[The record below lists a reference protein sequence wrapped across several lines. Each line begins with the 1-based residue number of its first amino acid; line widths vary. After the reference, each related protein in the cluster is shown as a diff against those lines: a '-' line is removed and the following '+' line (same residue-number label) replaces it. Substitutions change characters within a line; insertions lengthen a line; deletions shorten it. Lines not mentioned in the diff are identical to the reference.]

1 MEILKESTDKFIEW
15 IKLKIRLHANGKTLY
30 FKEGQIWWVN
40 FGQNIGREINGKH
53 ANFERPAIV
62 LKKFGGETFWA
73 LPVSS
78 VPKEGRYYYRFINP
92 GGRQNFVN
100 LSQLRLMSS
109 QRMIRKIGRLNEI
122 DSNAI
127 KDLIKSYI

>member
-62 LKKFGGETFWA
+62 LKKFGGDTFWA

-78 VPKEGRYYYRFINP
+78 VPKEGRYYYRFVNP
-92 GGRQNFVN
+92 DGRQNFVN

-122 DSNAI
+122 DFNAI

>member
-30 FKEGQIWWVN
+30 FKECQIWWFN

-62 LKKFGGETFWA
+62 LK
-73 LPVSS
+73 
-78 VPKEGRYYYRFINP
+78 
-92 GGRQNFVN
+92 
-100 LSQLRLMSS
+100 
-109 QRMIRKIGRLNEI
+109 
-122 DSNAI
+122 
-127 KDLIKSYI
+127 

>member
-1 MEILKESTDKFIEW
+1 MEIPKESADKFIEW
-15 IKLKIRLHANGKTLY
+15 IKLKILLHANGKTLY

-62 LKKFGGETFWA
+62 LKKFGGDTFWA
-73 LPVSS
+73 LPITS

-92 GGRQNFVN
+92 RGHQNFIN

-109 QRMIRKIGRLNEI
+109 QRMIRKIGRLNEM
-122 DSNAI
+122 DLRAI
-127 KDLIKSYI
+127 RELIKRYI

>member
-1 MEILKESTDKFIEW
+1 
-15 IKLKIRLHANGKTLY
+15 
-30 FKEGQIWWVN
+30 
-40 FGQNIGREINGKH
+40 
-53 ANFERPAIV
+53 
-62 LKKFGGETFWA
+62 LKKFGGDTFWA

-78 VPKEGRYYYRFINP
+78 VPKEGRYYYRFVNP
-92 GGRQNFVN
+92 DGRQNFVN

-122 DSNAI
+122 DFNAI

>member
-1 MEILKESTDKFIEW
+1 MEILKEPTDKFIEW

-62 LKKFGGETFWA
+62 LKKFGGDTFWA

-78 VPKEGRYYYRFINP
+78 VPKEGRYYYRFVNP
-92 GGRQNFVN
+92 DGRQNFVN

-122 DSNAI
+122 DFNAI

>member
-1 MEILKESTDKFIEW
+1 MEISKESADKFIEW
-15 IKLKIRLHANGKTLY
+15 IKLKILLHANGKILY

-62 LKKFGGETFWA
+62 LKKFGGDTFWA
-73 LPVSS
+73 LPVTS
-78 VPKEGRYYYRFINP
+78 VPKEGRHYYRFANP
-92 GGRQNFVN
+92 DGRQNFVN

-109 QRMIRKIGRLNEI
+109 QRMIRKIGRLDEM
-122 DSNAI
+122 DFNAI
-127 KDLIKSYI
+127 RNLIKSYI

>member
-1 MEILKESTDKFIEW
+1 MEISKESADKFIEW
-15 IKLKIRLHANGKTLY
+15 IKLKILLHANGKILY

-62 LKKFGGETFWA
+62 LKKFGGDTFWA
-73 LPVSS
+73 LPVTS
-78 VPKEGRYYYRFINP
+78 VPKEDRHYYRFVNP
-92 GGRQNFVN
+92 DGRQNFVN

-109 QRMIRKIGRLNEI
+109 QRMIRKIGRLAEM
-122 DSNAI
+122 DFSAI
-127 KDLIKSYI
+127 RNLIKSYI